1 MLMSNLKHGMKLSFS
16 GFPSQYK
23 DISDTTYCTCMEALW
38 FGIPEEIEMSTVSVH
53 GEKEEKNH
61 VSKHINIGQH
71 TVYTTMILLNST
83 TQVLTGRDIG

>member
-1 MLMSNLKHGMKLSFS
+1 
-16 GFPSQYK
+16 
-23 DISDTTYCTCMEALW
+23 MEALW

-83 TQVLTGRDIG
+83 TQVLTGRDIVDIQSKAMKSIPSLQL